1 MRDIKM
7 KEKAEPTLHTLER
20 KVWRIKDAQ
29 GLRMPVPRIGREI
42 DRFGRSGKQ
51 GLSQLSRMR
60 PEQARGGEETATPEG
75 QGQLEGGQ
83 VAKQIL
89 QTEKQLV
96 RYTGQ
101 ISPHAAQRLQEVY
114 LKKQAQK
121 AAQTKQETAIPASQI
136 TPPTLM
142 ERGRQKAISDA
153 QKTTTLRK
161 EWAAL
166 AEKEN
171 EYSLASE
178 FGLKEQGK
186 TLKSFC
192 IFLIYI
198 NQK

>member
-60 PEQARGGEETATPEG
+60 PEQGKKPEEFNAQEG
-75 QGQLEGGQ
+75 QGQPQMEGGQ
-83 VAKQIL
+83 VANL
-89 QTEKQLV
+89 TLHTEERLI
-96 RYTGQ
+96 RNTGQ
-101 ISPHAAQRLQEVY
+101 ISSHAAQRLKAVY

-121 AAQTKQETAIPASQI
+121 TAKAKQVEVIPAPQVEAALTSQI
-136 TPPTLM
+136 TPPTPM
-142 ERGRQKAISDA
+142 ERGRQKAIADA
-153 QKTTTLRK
+153 QKTIELRK
-161 EWAAL
+161 EWTAL

-171 EYSLASE
+171 ELTRVRQSM
-178 FGLKEQGK
+178 
-186 TLKSFC
+186 TW
-192 IFLIYI
+192 
-198 NQK
+198 